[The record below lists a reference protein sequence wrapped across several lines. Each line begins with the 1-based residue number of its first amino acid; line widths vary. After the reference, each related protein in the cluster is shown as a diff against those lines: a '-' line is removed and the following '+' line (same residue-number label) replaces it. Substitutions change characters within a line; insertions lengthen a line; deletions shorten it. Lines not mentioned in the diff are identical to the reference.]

1 MILKAGFPGGK
12 KIDGLLTALLI
23 CVFSFSLAAIA
34 RAGETE
40 ILILHSN
47 NLTGYLFPCPT

>member
-1 MILKAGFPGGK
+1 LKAGFPGGK

-23 CVFSFSLAAIA
+23 CVLSFSLAAIA